1 MVKMRIK
8 LLAGRGLHSNSSF
21 EHSISGVKSAFT
33 RKEVDNFV
41 PTPNAWWRGRSYA
54 ASVASDVPRPE
65 KDGKKVSKQDRRAMV
80 ESFVDKYKASNTGK
94 FPSISDT
101 KKQVGGS
108 FYIIRKI
115 LQELQNESTMSSLK
129 SKSKKSFQETEIKDC
144 CFEFNNKNYSHS
156 MIVHDAEN
164 PNVVGKDLEAASDW
178 QKSSCAEKI
187 LSANDD
193 VKPATLVSHSGIPLR
208 TNLLDDSEE
217 VISSSHKKPDNDNK
231 ESDISEH
238 VCTDSHVLKNERDV
252 VSDVQIES
260 SSSSEE
266 LKHEDPNCKEQQV
279 HSSPEI
285 DRENID
291 NRTMDLVQPST
302 SDSNPWGG
310 RIKSF
315 VDGIINIWRKL

>member
-1 MVKMRIK
+1 MEKMRIK

-21 EHSISGVKSAFT
+21 EHSISGLKSAFT

-129 SKSKKSFQETEIKDC
+129 SKSKKSFRETEIK
-144 CFEFNNKNYSHS
+144 
-156 MIVHDAEN
+156 EN

>member
-1 MVKMRIK
+1 MVKMRLK
-8 LLAGRGLHSNSSF
+8 LLAGRGLHSNCSF
-21 EHSISGVKSAFT
+21 EHSISGLKSAFT

-41 PTPNAWWRGRSYA
+41 PTPNAWWLGRSYA

-65 KDGKKVSKQDRRAMV
+65 KGRKKVSKQDRRAMV

-94 FPSISDT
+94 FPSVSDT

-108 FYIIRKI
+108 FYTIRKI
-115 LQELQNESTMSSLK
+115 LQELQNESTMTSLMRE
-129 SKSKKSFQETEIKDC
+129 SKKSFRETEIK
-144 CFEFNNKNYSHS
+144 
-156 MIVHDAEN
+156 EN
-164 PNVVGKDLEAASDW
+164 PNSVGKDLEASSDW

-193 VKPATLVSHSGIPLR
+193 VKPATLVNHSGSPLR

-231 ESDISEH
+231 ESGISEH
-238 VCTDSHVLKNERDV
+238 VCTDSHVVKNERDA
-252 VSDVQIES
+252 VSDVQLES

-302 SDSNPWGG
+302 SDSKPWGG
-310 RIKSF
+310 RIKSI

>member
-8 LLAGRGLHSNSSF
+8 LLAGRGLHSNCSF
-21 EHSISGVKSAFT
+21 EHSISGLKSAFT
-33 RKEVDNFV
+33 RKDVDNFV

-65 KDGKKVSKQDRRAMV
+65 KDRKKVSREDRRAMV

-94 FPSISDT
+94 FPSITDT
-101 KKQVGGS
+101 MKQVGGS
-108 FYIIRKI
+108 FYTIRKI
-115 LQELQNESTMSSLK
+115 LQELQNESTMSSLT
-129 SKSKKSFQETEIKDC
+129 SKSKKSFRETEIK
-144 CFEFNNKNYSHS
+144 
-156 MIVHDAEN
+156 EN

-178 QKSSCAEKI
+178 QKSPCAEKI

-193 VKPATLVSHSGIPLR
+193 VKPATLVSHSGVPLR
-208 TNLLDDSEE
+208 TNLLADSEE

-231 ESDISEH
+231 ELDISEH

-252 VSDVQIES
+252 VSDVQLES

-302 SDSNPWGG
+302 SDSKPWGG
-310 RIKSF
+310 RIKSI